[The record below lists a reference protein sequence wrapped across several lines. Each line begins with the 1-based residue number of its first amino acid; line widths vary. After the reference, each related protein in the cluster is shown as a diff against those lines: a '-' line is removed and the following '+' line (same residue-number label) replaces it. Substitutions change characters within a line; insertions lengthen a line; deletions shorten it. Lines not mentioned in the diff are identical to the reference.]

1 MFYYQSHRN
10 LKEVSKQNNNVVHLV
25 INEKHMQK
33 ENRHKSS
40 KLAQKFTLVGVFFN
54 HWEITFQTLM
64 NFQDL
69 V

>member
-40 KLAQKFTLVGVFFN
+40 KLAQKFTLFGWFFFN
-54 HWEITFQTLM
+54 HWEITFSGLGII
-64 NFQDL
+64 L
-69 V
+69 